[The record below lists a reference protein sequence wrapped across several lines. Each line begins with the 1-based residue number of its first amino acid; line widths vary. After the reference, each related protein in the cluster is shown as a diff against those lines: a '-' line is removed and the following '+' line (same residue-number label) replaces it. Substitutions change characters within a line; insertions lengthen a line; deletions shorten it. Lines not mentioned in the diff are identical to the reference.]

1 MHKREAIEDPPAG
14 LTTAGLVVHDPVSL
28 RDGGFHLILDG
39 HAVPLLMTGDIV
51 PHFLPGWRASH
62 LYTGFAPLF
71 LLELT
76 HDDGRRATWFL
87 DQRMQRIGDKVESL
101 PRELGDLLRQKA
113 APVLGQLMHALL
125 HQGRPELTP
134 ECVAFLSLN
143 PASRQAIATHCLD
156 LLVRPPLLL
165 LENEL
170 APCSLLFRGDEGGAL
185 RAISRSHL
193 ASGLAGDFQDH
204 LADALRDGVLSWPS
218 PVDGATL
225 QAQGC
230 LCFDDFHFAF
240 RFADR
245 EHGLVFFV
253 MVADHYSRVGGI
265 WFPSLGL
272 LVSHDALARGVGGP
286 MLRHIPHWFVTHTC
300 QWAELLVPY
309 LRQGA
314 ARFASVLRGRP
325 GVHIG
330 HQLWNELS
338 GIDALLETRPTVL
351 PEFIVLNAAD
361 GIELYGPIDVL
372 FPALLGHVNRDLADI
387 PAMIRYAYTQRV
399 AVLRVTREHV
409 SARLR
414 GRLLGRVRESE
425 TYRATR
431 HDIEAARRR
440 PHRGRTPVVLLGLR
454 VENRTLVDLAACFGN
469 LVGFIVARHPGS
481 VIVLDGHNARGAGE
495 GGKVI
500 ESHGEAL
507 TGRRPVE
514 VERELVE
521 QLRRRFVG
529 QPVTIADTVGQPI
542 EVSLS
547 WADQCD
553 CFVSI
558 WGASLAKYRW
568 VCNKT
573 GLVVSSRSNLMHRA
587 DLHIYDAPRFME
599 APTRLRFVEP
609 DLVEDQPE
617 APLLVN
623 VAPGHTSFF
632 NFRLDEERL
641 FPLLGEMIEQS
652 LTPDRPRLNQSPG
665 Q

>member
-1 MHKREAIEDPPAG
+1 MQKLEATESLPAG
-14 LTTAGLVVHDPVSL
+14 LTVPGWVVPSLIVHDPVAL
-28 RDGGFHLILDG
+28 RDGGFHVVLDG
-39 HAVPLLMTGDIV
+39 HAVPLLMTGTIV
-51 PHFLPGWRASH
+51 PQFLPGWRASH

-71 LLELT
+71 LLELA
-76 HDDGRRATWFL
+76 HDDGRCATWFL
-87 DQRMQRIGDKVESL
+87 DQRMQHVGDRVESL

-113 APVLGQLMHALL
+113 APVLGQLMHAIL
-125 HQGRPELTP
+125 HQVRPALTP
-134 ECVAFLSLN
+134 ECLAFLGIN
-143 PASRQAIATHCLD
+143 PASRKAIALHCLD

-165 LENEL
+165 LESEL

-185 RAISRSHL
+185 RAIDRTHL
-193 ASGLAGDFQDH
+193 AAGLAGDLQDR
-204 LADALRDGVLSWPS
+204 LAAAFRDGALSWPS
-218 PVDGATL
+218 PVDGAAL

-245 EHGLVFFV
+245 AHGLVFFV

-272 LVSHDALARGVGGP
+272 LVSHDALARGVGAP
-286 MLRHIPHWFVTHTC
+286 MLRHLPHWFVTHAC
-300 QWAELLVPY
+300 EWAELLVPY
-309 LRQGA
+309 LRQSA

-338 GIDALLETRPTVL
+338 GIDALLESRPAVL
-351 PEFIVLNAAD
+351 PEFIVLDAAD
-361 GIELYGPIDVL
+361 GIELYGPIDAL

-387 PAMIRYAYTQRV
+387 PALIRYAYTHRV

-414 GRLLGRVRESE
+414 ERLLGRVRESE
-425 TYRATR
+425 AYRTAR
-431 HDIEAARRR
+431 HDIEAARAWA
-440 PHRGRTPVVLLGLR
+440 GDAGIPVILLGLR
-454 VENRTLVDLAACFGN
+454 VENRTLVDLTGCFGN
-469 LVGFIVARHPGS
+469 LVGFIVARHPAA
-481 VIVLDGHNARGAGE
+481 VIVLDGHNARGAAGS
-495 GGKVI
+495 GKVI
-500 ESHGEAL
+500 ESHGESL

-514 VERELVE
+514 IERELVG
-521 QLRRRFVG
+521 QLRRRFAG
-529 QPVTIADTVGQPI
+529 SPVTIVDTLGQPI
-542 EVSLS
+542 EASLA

-573 GLVVSSRSNLMHRA
+573 GLVLSSRSNLLQRA

-599 APTRLRFVEP
+599 APTRLRFIDP
-609 DLVEDQPE
+609 DLVEDQPA

-623 VAPGHTSFF
+623 VAPGQSSFF
-632 NFRLDEERL
+632 NFRLDEARL
-641 FPLLGEMIEQS
+641 FPQVGEMIEQS
-652 LTPDRPRLNQSPG
+652 LAVRPPR
-665 Q
+665 